1 MKRVLDRLD
10 QAVTH
15 LRTIEDFFIKKVPA
29 YARNEARLEKLG
41 RFYDEFAR
49 ELYAGGRKE
58 GRSEKGNSFH
68 RGMTLADLLTYTVF
82 GRGYYVLTASDD
94 HRKAFTEI
102 VMRISN
108 KLLLQENISTN
119 PKLRKGLLKALL
131 SQNLPNFFENNEQ
144 KTKLEQLKDYNGHII
159 WGREGKEFYKIMDS
173 LLPKSRG
180 LAIEFLIYLYLINSR
195 FGFVIPLLLHQRL
208 ITKGRSIAPPDFLVL
223 KDDGRIFGIE
233 VGFYKEDQN
242 TKFVT
247 TTSVPIV
254 TAELDHDQPFRCP
267 QCQQWITYCDQVVE
281 NYSEGVWTPNS
292 FECGDCK
299 YFNKGKCEDIIF
311 FGEVPELEKG
321 KRRYHYRCVAKKA
334 TVKKLSAQGHLKKH
348 LRVWYPTASIID
360 NLSDE
365 GSQKDRKRS
374 RET

>member
-159 WGREGKEFYKIMDS
+159 WGREGKEFYKIMD
-173 LLPKSRG
+173 
-180 LAIEFLIYLYLINSR
+180 
-195 FGFVIPLLLHQRL
+195 
-208 ITKGRSIAPPDFLVL
+208 FLVL